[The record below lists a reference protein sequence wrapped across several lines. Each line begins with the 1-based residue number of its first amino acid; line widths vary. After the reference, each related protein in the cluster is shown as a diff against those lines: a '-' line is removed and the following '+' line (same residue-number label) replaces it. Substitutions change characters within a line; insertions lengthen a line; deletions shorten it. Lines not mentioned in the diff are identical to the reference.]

1 MDLTWTY
8 PKDGRFPSCILPEL
22 LPEGE
27 CCHPSYNWHSIF
39 VHLRPHLLVHLDGMG
54 QENRE
59 SS

>member
-54 QENRE
+54 
-59 SS
+59 